1 MEYLNAVQAARHLGV
16 VERTVRNM
24 VGRGE
29 LEVVSADPV
38 RFDPRHVAEVLRVRQ
53 ASARLELMRLRKD
66 PLSVARETRALLDR
80 PYSDVNL
87 PQYRAEDR
95 KRRMALVSQPV
106 KTLFG
111 TAALAAAQSED
122 GSCRWC
128 KAAEYGRFLGAWAPT
143 AFSPEFRALFGADPC
158 EACGPALY
166 GTTMRALA
174 ARVHPGGE
182 RPSAGRTE
190 PPAPRMRAEAR
201 QPVREAPAVAQPVQA
216 DDGGRAAVARRR
228 REVQAKLKA
237 ANRAGDTA
245 YGEQLARQ
253 LEVLRADAAV
263 VDGRASTRRLAGFLR
278 CGHALA
284 AGCSCPRIA
293 SKRATP

>member
-1 MEYLNAVQAARHLGV
+1 MEYLNAVQTARHLGV

-53 ASARLELMRLRKD
+53 ASARLELMRARKD

-87 PQYRAEDR
+87 PQHRAEDR
-95 KRRMALVSQPV
+95 KRRMALVSQPA

-111 TAALAAAQSED
+111 TAALTAAQSED

-128 KAAEYGRFLGAWAPT
+128 KAAEYGRFLGTWAPT

-158 EACGPALY
+158 ERCGTGLY
-166 GTTMRALA
+166 GTTMAALA

-190 PPAPRMRAEAR
+190 PAAPRMRAEPWR
-201 QPVREAPAVAQPVQA
+201 PMREAPAVAQPVQV
-216 DDGGRAAVARRR
+216 DDASERAWLSKRRR
-228 REVQAKLKA
+228 QVQARITEAKRRGD
-237 ANRAGDTA
+237 RAYEG
-245 YGEQLARQ
+245 QLRLQ
-253 LEVLRADAAV
+253 LQALTADAAR
-263 VDGRASTRRLAGFLR
+263 VDGRDGGTPRGRR
-278 CGHALA
+278 
-284 AGCSCPRIA
+284 
-293 SKRATP
+293 